1 VLTATRR
8 LVALLLAVFVSA
20 GNAAIC
26 AGWAPTPE
34 ARMECCSGD
43 APCPMHKGESG
54 SDRERSQNSVSQAQA
69 DSCCASSERDS
80 AGQSSPTNV
89 ASISSAVLGT
99 GTVLPALVPALVLSD
114 GWRTVAP
121 IPSPPV
127 PRHLL
132 LSVFLV

>member
-1 VLTATRR
+1 MTATGRF
-8 LVALLLAVFVSA
+8 VAVILAVLVSA

-26 AGWAPTPE
+26 AGWLPTPE
-34 ARMECCSGD
+34 ARMECCSGEG
-43 APCPMHKGESG
+43 PCPMHKGESG
-54 SDRERSQNSVSQAQA
+54 NEPSQHSVSQAQA

-80 AGQSSPTNV
+80 SNQSSPTNV

-114 GWRTVAP
+114 GWRTFVP

>member
-1 VLTATRR
+1 MVTATGR
-8 LVALLLAVFVSA
+8 LVAVMLAVLVSA

-26 AGWAPTPE
+26 AGWLPTPE
-34 ARMECCSGD
+34 ARMECCSGEG
-43 APCPMHKGESG
+43 PCPMHKGESG
-54 SDRERSQNSVSQAQA
+54 NEPSQHSVSQAQA

-80 AGQSSPTNV
+80 SNQSSSTNV

-114 GWRTVAP
+114 GWRTFVP

>member
-1 VLTATRR
+1 MVTATGR
-8 LVALLLAVFVSA
+8 LVAVMLAVLVSA

-26 AGWAPTPE
+26 AGWLPTPE
-34 ARMECCSGD
+34 ARMECCSGEG
-43 APCPMHKGESG
+43 PCPMHKGESG
-54 SDRERSQNSVSQAQA
+54 NEPSQHSVSQAQA

-80 AGQSSPTNV
+80 SNQSSPTNV

-114 GWRTVAP
+114 GWRTFAP
-121 IPSPPV
+121 IQSPPV